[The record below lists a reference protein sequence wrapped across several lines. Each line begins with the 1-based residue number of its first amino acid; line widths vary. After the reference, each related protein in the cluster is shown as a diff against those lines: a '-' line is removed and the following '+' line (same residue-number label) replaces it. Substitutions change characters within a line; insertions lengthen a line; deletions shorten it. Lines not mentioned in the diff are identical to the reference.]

1 MQKTLSLMNLIHST
15 TLKQEKDENQHEYF
29 IHNKNETIKINYLV
43 NFSIGH
49 VSNTL
54 LEKDF
59 SQYIVNW
66 INSGFKK
73 EFYIHDPEIKKLL
86 IKYGIEPKNFL
97 GISNKL
103 DELIKY
109 KDKILNDY
117 LTKKS

>member
-1 MQKTLSLMNLIHST
+1 M
-15 TLKQEKDENQHEYF
+15 
-29 IHNKNETIKINYLV
+29 KINM
-43 NFSIGH
+43 SILFIIKMKQLRL
-49 VSNTL
+49 TIQL
-54 LEKDF
+54 TF